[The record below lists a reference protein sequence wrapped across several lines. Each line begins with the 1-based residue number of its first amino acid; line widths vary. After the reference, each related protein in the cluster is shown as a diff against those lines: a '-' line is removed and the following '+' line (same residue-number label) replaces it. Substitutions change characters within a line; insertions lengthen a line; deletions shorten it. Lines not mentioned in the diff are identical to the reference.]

1 MYENR
6 LKGRCALVTGSA
18 KRLGKAVAL
27 ELARAGAD
35 VIIHYNS
42 SKDEA
47 ESVRDSALSLG
58 VKATILSA
66 DFSVDGKAEALIEAA
81 FEVAPNLNLLVNSA
95 SIFPSNS
102 LGDVTLGDVNS
113 NVLVN
118 AWVPFV
124 LSRSFA
130 GRVRSGSIVNML
142 DSRITDFDHS
152 HAAYH
157 MSKHML
163 ALLTRLSATEF
174 APTVAVNAVAPGLVL
189 PPVGRDG
196 AGSTG
201 GAKYMEGMASGLPL
215 KKCGTPEDVAEAV
228 LFLLAS
234 RFITGQIIY
243 VDGGRHVR
251 GGE

>member
-6 LKGRCALVTGSA
+6 LKGRSALVTGAA
-18 KRLGKAVAL
+18 KRLGSAVAL

-42 SKDEA
+42 SKAEA

-66 DFSVDGKAEALIEAA
+66 DFSVDGKAEGLIEAA
-81 FEVAPNLNLLVNSA
+81 FEVAPGLNLLVNSA
-95 SIFPSNS
+95 SIFPSNR
-102 LGDVTLGDVNS
+102 LGEVTLGDINS

-118 AWVPFV
+118 AWAPFV
-124 LSRSFA
+124 LSRLFA

-196 AGSTG
+196 TVDAE
-201 GAKYMEGMASGLPL
+201 YMESMASGLPL
-215 KKCGTPEDVAEAV
+215 EKCGTPEDVAEAV

-251 GGE
+251 RGE